1 VSESKHRTDLLK
13 IKGGD
18 HASEWTPAAREALK
32 QRVLHDLKLAGIPAS
47 HRLMLPYTSL
57 SPLLT
62 PTHPY
67 SPILAPTHPYL
78 PLLTPTH
85 PYSPLLTP
93 THPYSL
99 LVIHDPLTAV
109 NLHPSSEAQP

>member
-67 SPILAPTHPYL
+67 S
-78 PLLTPTH
+78 
-85 PYSPLLTP
+85 
-93 THPYSL
+93 L

>member
-1 VSESKHRTDLLK
+1 MSESKHRTDLLK

-47 HRLMLPYTSL
+47 HRPNVTIY
-57 SPLLT
+57 
-62 PTHPY
+62 
-67 SPILAPTHPYL
+67 LAI
-78 PLLTPTH
+78 TPTH
-85 PYSPLLTP
+85 PYSPLLTHTCPYSPILAP

>member
-1 VSESKHRTDLLK
+1 MSESKHRTDLLK

-47 HRLMLPYTSL
+47 HRPMLPYMLPYTSL
-57 SPLLT
+57 
-62 PTHPY
+62 
-67 SPILAPTHPYL
+67 
-78 PLLTPTH
+78 
-85 PYSPLLTP
+85 SPLLTP

-109 NLHPSSEAQP
+109 NLHPSSQAQP